1 MAPYPEPISRATDRS
16 SSPSIGTH
24 GRSLKIEHPKVMLSP
39 GQRARTAGHLRPNSN
54 SVPDRIVKWSSS
66 RGHVSLHSFTSQAQ
80 GALPHV
86 GTLWLRATTGS
97 VDPFDWLSRFLRVN
111 SYPGL
116 SRSRRPE

>member
-66 RGHVSLHSFTSQAQ
+66 RTCVAAFIDEPSAGSPSARGH
-80 GALPHV
+80 
-86 GTLWLRATTGS
+86 S
-97 VDPFDWLSRFLRVN
+97 VAESHDWA
-111 SYPGL
+111 
-116 SRSRRPE
+116 RRPFRLAQQVLARQFSSRLVAVT